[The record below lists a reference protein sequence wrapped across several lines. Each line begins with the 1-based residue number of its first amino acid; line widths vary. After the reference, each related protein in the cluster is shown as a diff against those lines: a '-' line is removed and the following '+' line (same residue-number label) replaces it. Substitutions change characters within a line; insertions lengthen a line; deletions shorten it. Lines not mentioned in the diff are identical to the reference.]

1 MPRHSRRISEDFSP
15 TRPVT
20 GLCRVS
26 SGSQGND
33 TIRRKG
39 CHGKGIVVA
48 FLQNF
53 GGSKVKRDK
62 GGMPDE
68 PGNRQK
74 RRQAKAF
81 RRLKRCYDF
90 RKVLRT
96 VSRSEGKER
105 HRNSFSGIRKVLPEE
120 KRPDSGFPNFLRTNE
135 VGSKIKR
142 EKGPASRRR
151 PWVRCRAMPAP
162 RFGDV
167 SEDNPGCQ
175 NIFRKFG

>member
-39 CHGKGIVVA
+39 CHGKGIAVA
-48 FLQNF
+48 FLQKF

-62 GGMPDE
+62 GGMPDG

-74 RRQAKAF
+74 LRQAKS
-81 RRLKRCYDF
+81 LPQLTRCYDF
-90 RKVLRT
+90 GIWLRT
-96 VSRSEGKER
+96 VSRSKGYKR
-105 HRNSFSGIRKVLPEE
+105 CPNAFSVIRKVLPME
-120 KRPDSGFPNFLRTNE
+120 KRPDSGFPNFLRAVE

-142 EKGPASRRR
+142 EKGPASSRR
-151 PWVRCRAMPAP
+151 PGV
-162 RFGDV
+162 
-167 SEDNPGCQ
+167 
-175 NIFRKFG
+175 